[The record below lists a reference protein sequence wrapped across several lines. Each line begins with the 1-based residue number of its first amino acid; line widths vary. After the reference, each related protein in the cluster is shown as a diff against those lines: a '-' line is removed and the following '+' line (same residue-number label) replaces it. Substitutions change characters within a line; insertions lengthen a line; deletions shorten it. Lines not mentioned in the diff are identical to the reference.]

1 MTPENHHAPKQDLI
15 SVGEW
20 VLYLFLLALPLVNII
35 LLVVW
40 AFGSEPN
47 LTKKNFAK
55 SSLIWIAIG
64 IEIML
69 LMMFLIYILY
79 RTRYVFRLKPAVI
92 SYYGPYLSNSESA
105 RH

>member
-1 MTPENHHAPKQDLI
+1 MTPENHHAPKQDVI

-55 SSLIWIAIG
+55 AYLIWIAIG
-64 IEIML
+64 IGIML
-69 LMMFLIYILY
+69 LMMFLLFS
-79 RTRYVFRLKPAVI
+79 VF
-92 SYYGPYLSNSESA
+92 SYTAQDMYSV
-105 RH
+105 